1 MRKYFPAAVPG
12 LCLIL
17 TLQPSL
23 AQRGGNDWL
32 TGGFD
37 AQRSNWVRNDAKI
50 SVDRLSKPGFE
61 LVWKMKMVDAPRQLN
76 SITPPALLDFYIS
89 HRGFRTL
96 GFFGTSSNKVVAVD
110 TDLGRLEWDKQLA
123 PPAPAAGAT
132 LACPGGMTST
142 VTRPAGLTYPPV
154 PTGARPAGRSAPKG
168 AVGEPGKGAANLRP
182 FPTTPPPPPAAAKPA
197 SGPRVYSPFEP
208 HPELVLTLA
217 SDGKLHAHYVAN
229 GGEPDAAIPFL
240 PPNAN
245 AHGLIVVAD
254 VAYAATTN
262 KCGGVDNGIWAVD
275 LKTRKVTTWKTASDI
290 AGTGG
295 PAFAPDGTLYAAAGS
310 QLVALSPGTLEPKA
324 VFKSDGAEFTS
335 SPVVFEYQ
343 GKNLIAVKNN
353 KGIIQVFDAATLK
366 SPLAASDESA
376 GDSGALASWQDPT
389 GTRWLLAATTTTI
402 QSWKLTGKDGALTI
416 ARAWTSRDL
425 VSPLPPIIVNGVV
438 FALSS
443 GEHRTADT
451 KVTASQRARRSVPAV
466 LYALDAQT
474 GKELWNSGKTITSFV
489 HSGGLAAGGSRVY
502 VGGYDGTQ
510 YAFGFPIEH

>member
-1 MRKYFPAAVPG
+1 MRKYFF
-12 LCLIL
+12 CLIL
-17 TLQPSL
+17 TLQVSV
-23 AQRGGNDWL
+23 AQRGGDWM
-32 TGGFD
+32 TAGFD

-50 SVDRLSKPGFE
+50 SVDRMSKPGFE
-61 LVWKMKMVDAPRQLN
+61 LVWKMKIADAPRQLN

-96 GFFGTSSNKVVAVD
+96 GFFGTSSNRVVAID

-132 LACPGGMTST
+132 LACPGGMTAT
-142 VTRPAGLTYPPV
+142 VARPVTLSYPPV
-154 PTGARPAGRSAPKG
+154 PTGGRGVPRSSPKG

-182 FPTTPPPPPAAAKPA
+182 FPTAAPAPPPSAAAKP
-197 SGPRVYSPFEP
+197 STGPRVYSPFEP
-208 HPELVLTLA
+208 HPELLLALA

-245 AHGLIVVAD
+245 AVGLTVVGD

-275 LKTRKVTTWKTASDI
+275 LKTRKVTTWKTSGNI
-290 AGTGG
+290 AGTVG
-295 PAFAPDGTLYAAAGS
+295 PAIGPDGTIYAAAGS
-310 QLVALSPGTLEPKA
+310 ELVALSPAALEPKA
-324 VFKSDGAEFTS
+324 VFKSDAGDFAS
-335 SPVVFEYQ
+335 SPVVFEFQ
-343 GKNLIAVKNN
+343 GRNLVAVKDA
-353 KGIIQVFDAATLK
+353 KGRIQVFDGATLK
-366 SPLAASDESA
+366 SPLTASEEA
-376 GDSGALASWQDPT
+376 PGEAGALASWQDPS
-389 GTRWLLAATTTTI
+389 GTRWLLAATANAI
-402 QSWKLTGKDGALTI
+402 QAWKLTGKEGAVAI
-416 ARAWTSRDL
+416 ARAWTSREL
-425 VSPLPPIIVNGVV
+425 VSPLTPILVNGVV

-443 GEHRTADT
+443 GEHRSDDPKLA
-451 KVTASQRARRSVPAV
+451 ASQRARRSTPAV

-489 HSGGLAAGGSRVY
+489 HSGGLAAGGTRVY
-502 VGGYDGTQ
+502 VGAYDGTQ